1 MTLERETKLEVPV
14 GFRLPDLGGDGLVAV
29 EGEPQRFATTYVDTE
44 DLRLARWGSS
54 LRHREGQGWTVK
66 LPIDGAGDVLTR
78 DERMFAGDDP
88 RKMPVAAA
96 DLVRA
101 YVRGGELTPVLKLRT
116 VRQPVE
122 MTDELG
128 RRLAVVTDDEVS
140 TMLGG
145 RVAARFREVEVELD
159 EGVPIQ
165 RGEAIVQLLRN
176 AGAGRIDNVPKLRR
190 ALGSRADAPADVVVP
205 TLDEAATVR
214 DVVRAA
220 VSASFVRLV
229 RHDAGARLGEDP
241 EAVHQ
246 ARVATRRLRSDLRTF
261 GDLLE
266 PSWSGPL
273 RDEVKWLGLALAG
286 VRDAEVLRE
295 RIRSGGAR
303 LRTKDRGP
311 IDRLLHE
318 VDRRRDDA
326 RDVLL
331 EALRSARYVALLDAL
346 VVASNDPQVLDGVAA
361 ARAATVLPS
370 LLDAPWKELVTAI
383 DRLAE
388 DEGDEAIH
396 AARIHTKRARYGS
409 EAVMPV
415 FGKRARAFAE
425 AAASLQ
431 DVLGDHQD
439 AVVAGAWLR
448 KTAVAEPGL
457 AFVAGQFDALEALA
471 ADEARRAW
479 PKAWKELSR
488 KKLRFWT

>member
-1 MTLERETKLEVPV
+1 MTLERETKLQVPA

-29 EGEPQRFATTYVDTE
+29 EGQPQRFATTYVDTE

-54 LRHREGQGWTVK
+54 LRHREGQGWMVK
-66 LPIDGAGDVLTR
+66 LPVDGPGDVLAR
-78 DERMFAGDDP
+78 DERVFAGDDP

-101 YVRGGELTPVLKLRT
+101 YVRGGELSPVLRLRT
-116 VRQPVE
+116 VRRPVE

-140 TMLGG
+140 TMLGR
-145 RVAARFREVEVELD
+145 RVAARFREIEVELD
-159 EGVPIQ
+159 EGVPAET
-165 RGEAIVQLLRN
+165 GEAIVRLLRT
-176 AGAGRIDNVPKLRR
+176 AGAGQIDNVPKLRR
-190 ALGSRADAPADVVVP
+190 ALGSRAEAPPDVVVR

-220 VSASFVRLV
+220 ISASFVRLV

-261 GDLLE
+261 GELLE
-266 PSWSGPL
+266 PAWSAPL
-273 RDEVKWLGLALAG
+273 RDELKWLGLALAE
-286 VRDAEVLRE
+286 VRDAEVLRG

-303 LRTKDRGP
+303 LRAEDREP
-311 IDRLLHE
+311 VDRLLRE
-318 VDRRRDDA
+318 VDRRREGA

-331 EALRSARYVALLDAL
+331 AALRSARYVALLDDL
-346 VVASNDPQVLDGVAA
+346 VGASNDPNVLDAVATA
-361 ARAATVLPS
+361 PAATVLRS
-370 LLDAPWKELVTAI
+370 LLDAPWKELVAAV
-383 DRLAE
+383 DRVAE
-388 DEGDEAIH
+388 DDGDEALH
-396 AARIHTKRARYGS
+396 AARIHTKRMRYGT
-409 EAVMPV
+409 EAVVPV

-425 AAASLQ
+425 AAAGLQ
-431 DVLGDHQD
+431 DVLGHHQD

-448 KTAVAEPGL
+448 ETADAEPGL
-457 AFVAGQFDALEALA
+457 AFVAGQLDALEALA
-471 ADEARRAW
+471 ADDARRAW
-479 PKAWKELSR
+479 PKAWRELSR